1 MAAIGLRFQYQHT
14 FSCTHSVNSCR
25 QASSSRTDNDN
36 IIHDVSSFRFF
47 SISIPQ
53 AKEYLCDFVTDKT
66 HFSGIIRII
75 RQKNSRERGTTMS
88 TIQITKDNFEQ
99 EVLLSDKP
107 VLLDFWASWCGPCA
121 AVSPI
126 VEEIA
131 EENTSTLKVGKINV
145 DEQVELMQ
153 RFHIASIP
161 MFIVIKDG
169 EVAKKSIGL
178 LSKEELLDLLK

>member
-1 MAAIGLRFQYQHT
+1 
-14 FSCTHSVNSCR
+14 
-25 QASSSRTDNDN
+25 
-36 IIHDVSSFRFF
+36 
-47 SISIPQ
+47 
-53 AKEYLCDFVTDKT
+53 
-66 HFSGIIRII
+66 
-75 RQKNSRERGTTMS
+75 MS

-131 EENTSTLKVGKINV
+131 EENADTLKVGKVNV

-161 MFIVIKDG
+161 MFIVVKDG
-169 EVAKKSIGL
+169 EVAKS
-178 LSKEELLDLLK
+178 LLDCLARKNCWIYLNKKHS